1 MDKLILPI
9 VSVCLTVIDGLAAVH
24 HYIVQNQKVSKP
36 TTQNEA
42 HTFLQ
47 DLIEKVQLWL
57 RQNHQ
62 FASNSSRHLLASALK
77 VWDNVINLEL
87 QGTELKERWEEMLL
101 GAFEDEIC
109 LLDSDTSSK
118 VFMIGTDLHISDVL
132 KERLTSSAF
141 HSFEEQMMKNP
152 SNVPQTRP
160 FGLMMSRML
169 EKQWPKNHNEDELLD
184 FVLKF
189 QPLSQYFERF
199 YGKEGDLLTRECIEL
214 LTIANSLLSLTTQ
227 TILEGSICVGN
238 LKNIL
243 SQKEN
248 ILKLVEAA
256 EANFSDP
263 SANKT
268 DIHHLNRVLE
278 VREKELQYCDQYL
291 KHADV
296 LMSCCAHLRAVNTA
310 EIARIVSET
319 LATMNEKQLDKLVD
333 HPAVIKTQDKFDIT
347 TYRPSVNMFCIPHN
361 LLLVIP
367 HLEKLMQSGL
377 FQTMW
382 HREGNSDTL
391 SDSLDSVLLMWK
403 FAKQKWDALSKDI
416 RNGTISFQD
425 IHKHVDNFHDN
436 YEKIRHEF
444 TLMNDDNVPSHWV
457 EERIQQL
464 KTFSILNKS
473 RKTASEILNIQQLF
487 GFEGDFKPIHAIL
500 NLTKR
505 GNVAMKDMDQSVL
518 ETCSLLESVTDKQIE
533 SLAAFKESKPLVD
546 WLRKSMKDGLKELKV
561 FVDLAYISAGEGDIE
576 IHKVNCLHAATTG
589 YAPLVFDC
597 DEQCDYAKFFERC
610 KLMWRELQ
618 TNPDLPQKLRDTA
631 QHLEWL
637 KEVSQ
642 SHGSVEVTSLS
653 QAEMINSK
661 GVYHIGNI
669 NDNTVLPQLDF
680 DNVISLHVMP
690 DCAAGDVKN
699 VVRKYSYNQL
709 VDLQSRLMLVAG
721 RAQKGKETV
730 DQFMM
735 ILDGIVRLAKFY
747 IKLISDGCVLFKCW
761 NAEFFCEKSR
771 YACAILSFG
780 ESSEPLKGYRRNHQ
794 LEDFINALANVFED
808 CHMEWLKYLSDKRD
822 QYLELNFFTISQ
834 LVFLQKELIKI
845 GTNVEPSDLV
855 FPLLSLIKSECSMS
869 DIQHAMQS
877 AKDEIFQIEKTE
889 ESAHYESEDA
899 PLQNVDVE
907 QNFIQEVIKNGFTE
921 TLAQAAFKHVE
932 DQADIDSGVVWC
944 LEHCQ
949 DEEFQSSTVDPVEA
963 TSDASEERF
972 SGWTSEESSFAS
984 RAALLV
990 QNLPEQFRQ
999 STSVDPATLTKN
1011 IEHIW
1016 KTFLGSVSSSVADY
1030 LSVEHL
1036 GIILHKLALSCDQ
1049 CIDRKLPV
1057 QLKPRTPNL
1066 IVCQNSDMLN
1076 AVLYLY
1082 MKDPSKPLPQPDEV
1096 LLCTPE
1102 TSFDEVDIFL
1112 RRAFFSSLGKIH
1124 CLAYADL
1131 LRYETEEKVEKKI
1144 IDYINVAN
1152 AKDCDYKLVVLCS
1165 SENEFRARLVAAL
1178 DRHRCQPPIIRV
1190 KNIKDYLTEKFTAV
1204 HIEED
1209 KSSASYIDFSH
1220 STVRVVKSKRAGIG
1234 KTLYKKRRV
1243 AELRELNPMFRAK
1256 DLSVSIPLYEK
1267 NVVMAQVADR
1277 LLPCTLKPGQV
1288 FPRVFHLNISYEVQE
1303 GLDYLLFNLL
1313 ILGKVSNEKGHIW
1326 LRSAMDL
1333 YLVEIIPISDV
1344 RDHRNISARRLIHP
1358 IFEILPHVTCWSPQ
1372 DSLQILTK
1380 TSRPDDYEKNDLLF
1394 DVEEFRS
1401 VVYQRPFQYLLRQE
1415 SKASL
1420 SDIDPSTPQ
1429 GDPAQCLI
1437 TLLRHCGVPDPSWA
1451 ELHHFVWFLNTQLC
1465 DFERSAF
1472 CSPELQDDL
1481 PGFSLFVLKFLI
1493 QMSRDFATRSLN
1505 MSEETPIGDVELKK
1519 LEEGLIQHEELMEL
1533 EAEPVEPDDE
1543 PVDFEDEPEE
1553 FEDEPEDEPEEFED
1567 EPEDLEDQIMEHEED
1582 VDEPEEFEDEP
1593 EDLEDQ
1599 LMEHEEDVIYRF
1611 QMRRTWE
1618 SSPHPYIFFNPDG
1631 HTMTFLGFNIDRQ
1644 TGDLIDQQTGIVLE
1658 RRIMPQ
1664 NLQTCLHSNKVPL
1677 NENFDQLQRM
1687 KRLEKLYNV
1696 MAPGFDYYYDPD
1708 PTYELT
1714 TDNVKKILA
1723 IFMRFRC
1730 NIPVLIMG
1738 ETGCGK
1744 TRLVK
1749 FLCSLQCPPGVEVQ
1763 NMVTMKVHGGTT
1775 ADDIVKKVHKAEQLA
1790 QANAEINEHMYT
1802 VLFFDEAN
1810 TTESIGLI
1818 KEIMCDGTMDGQ
1830 PLQLSDKLKIVAAC
1844 NPYRKHSDELIQ
1856 RLEKAGLGYHVDA
1869 EKTTDK
1875 LGRVPMR
1882 RLVYRVQPLPQ
1893 SMLPLVWDF
1902 GQLNTTVE
1910 ELYIRQMVNHY
1921 VNSDM
1926 LPRMIGLVEVV
1937 SSILI
1942 QSQNFMRQQ
1951 EDECSFVS
1959 LRDVERV
1966 LKVMSWFYEQS
1977 QDNRILFDM
1986 MEEEET
1992 QQDEES
1998 EVSDDEEEEEEEET
2012 NARWPDDLTKSLIL
2026 ALGVCYRASLRSRD
2040 EYDDHVISF
2049 FQNPCSLPGG
2059 VRQFVDVITRCQD
2072 VFLENVQLEENI
2084 ARNQALKE
2092 NLFMMIICI
2101 ELRIPLFLVGKPG
2114 SSKSLAKT
2122 IVSDAMQGNTAK
2134 EELFKQLKQAQMVSF
2149 QCSPLSVAEGILGT
2163 FRQCAQFQKDKDLDR
2178 FVSIVV
2184 LDEVG
2189 LAEDSVRMPL
2199 KTLHPLLEDGCHG
2212 DETPEPYKKVAFIGI
2227 SNWALDPAKMNRGIL
2242 VQREVPDEM
2251 ELLES
2256 AEGICASNPGVL
2268 QSISV
2273 LLPELAE
2280 AYKAVFE
2287 ENLHKREFF
2296 GLRDFYS
2303 LVKMVY
2309 AFAAQ
2314 QPRPLCWHQLE
2325 HSVRRNFGGLDTV
2338 DPVEIF
2344 KDKITT
2350 VSKREKQH
2358 ENDPVN
2364 TTAGLIEAALFGDGT
2379 GSENRYLLLLT
2390 ENYGALGILQQ
2401 MLSKH
2406 RVVTIF
2412 GSSFPKDQEYTQVCR
2427 NINRI
2432 KVCMETGNTVIL
2444 LNLENLYESLYDAL
2458 NQYYSR
2464 FGGERFVDLGLGTHR
2479 VKCRV
2484 HRDFKLIVVA
2494 EKQIVYEKFP
2504 IPLINRLEK
2513 HFLRLNNIMDDR
2525 QSHFAVELDFW
2536 ANRFVTKYQTGFNRE
2551 ETVNV
2556 ADAFMGYHPDTTAAI
2571 VLHLWNEKDCHDA
2584 DKFFEDCKKMLLWC
2598 ATPDAVLRLTETRLY
2613 NEKDWVLDTY
2623 FREQPHDD
2631 IFKYMMFKL
2640 DRSKSNSLYA
2650 QVTTHSKLLTDQEKK
2665 EILTY
2670 FDLTAN
2676 NIILLTLQS
2685 FDTEQQ
2691 FCQQIRNFVEKSGS
2705 GLKVMLIQ
2713 CGSGDKNMSLI
2724 KSAQYCV
2731 VDELPPDDREFA
2743 VFFIVQLPRVAGGCF
2758 TGFMAG
2764 KWHSL
2769 HIDEL
2774 RPEGNLPSVHQ
2785 LYNNTPANVLQGR
2798 APREEPSR
2806 VTPNDTQMG
2815 PLNMDSH
2822 LAREVQQHE
2831 EMELTE
2837 NTVDQENVDRAAVD
2851 LDNIVLE
2858 EVPQEEVTPMDVEQ
2872 PDTSLPAY
2880 FQDLILRCI
2889 QSAAALVKD
2898 DVQDS
2903 KRSTKR
2909 IEILLYF
2916 LEDPNYESAEF
2927 SFLVGLSNMIIRL
2940 QEEKEVEVS
2949 GPTAGNWLAKEAAK
2963 PDNVKKAGTFRR
2975 SWLQCL
2981 ENKIVTVLAGV
2992 VAFLDTNRNL
3002 DIIRDMPSDHWA
3014 HILWLRI
3021 LHSPSVC
3028 QLHYKD
3034 LLSPETH
3041 QELGEIIPYNTGVHG
3056 MPFTAEL
3063 PFSWLLQQL
3072 IENALA
3078 NAEYSHLQ
3086 ESEEISEE
3094 HAVLAFVSPLILK
3107 TPYGNLL
3114 NVVSAERGS
3123 NQKEIIMAYIKDFV
3137 HTKYLC
3143 SSSDKHQ
3150 ILCEALYISSRQARM
3165 DITSLDLMPALVAV
3179 HCTHSLVMGRLQ
3191 AFQDIEQVWPQV
3203 LDAVCQMREQGRH
3216 ALLRT
3221 EEMTLDV
3228 LGLSLLLEQLE
3239 PQKEQLNKER
3249 GRTEWLEKVKTF
3261 LPVIQRILDNVDN
3274 VDLDLGPVCLEYMQ
3288 IVRCL
3293 WTRVITMKLFL
3304 ESFSAKENKK
3314 VSENL
3319 VARCMPLWQLLGP
3332 RADLKTIKSLD
3343 KVETFLRSVNTG
3355 IFQKVSEKLGSCS
3368 YCASTFQAP
3377 PIMLPCKD
3385 KICKKCYN
3393 DLRALD
3399 RQCCPTCHRD
3409 IPANFNFQSTSAKND
3424 ISAEHQLFQQCC
3436 NTFLMAVVSNL
3447 CFGGDTAP
3455 EDAVIEKILTYITR
3469 KTSSQGPS
3477 ASERLQ
3483 TKQMTVFDDLVDP
3496 TPVVRSFLLKLLI
3509 HKSGDHVQE
3518 HLEDFLKQAEKLR
3531 QQTLHNSGILQFIIM
3546 VIQCLEDQLHET
3558 AAMKDFDSEMKM
3570 ATQYLSL
3577 AYQCIESANIDMA
3590 KLQTIANARFGL
3602 MTVAKYLHMLVIEES
3617 IMKSSVFTK
3626 MLSQARDLIEIE
3638 NFDWPK
3644 KFFIKQLC
3652 REFGTDSYHRIC
3664 QWGKTP
3670 WLAIEEP
3677 TEKVKECPDRYVV
3690 CSLHYQKIRDM
3701 VAKTLLGEDVTRLES
3716 IISETASPLNQM
3728 YLFLAIHHEV
3738 TLKYIQSDVQQDQAL
3753 AKAVENLDTFAD
3765 NTESISNI
3773 DLHQLLQNHFGQQT
3787 HLLNFQPGQS
3797 LRDQSILCMLFHF
3810 SLVLRNCPE
3819 KKNFLHPLIAMAT
3832 NPALFTDTLLPTM
3845 PQDDIKKMKAIIL
3858 ESVVKEDSNAQVVVY
3873 RCPNGHP
3880 YVITECGRPYT
3891 EGRCNECGSKI
3902 GGVSHKAFEGNV
3914 QDSGT
3919 DQTKTGHILGDANQ
3933 RPNISPSERKL
3944 SSQACALLRLL
3955 THAALLLGCDIN
3967 LENSAQDSYMYEFPD
3982 GPVQPTPPVPLS
3994 ASAGIRETAAFL
4006 GVPVS
4011 TPMVN
4016 PDLSDRG
4023 RGSRRYP
4030 STAWAEPFIQGPMV
4044 SGRPQGRTRGDYV
4057 SLFENF
4063 MAWLGE
4069 SPPPIPPPP
4078 GFPARPGLDQF
4089 ADSAGPHRPAH
4100 AVSFPLRSAHG
4111 VSFEKYSSSEED
4123 FPSESVCGLGEG
4135 SVPGSVLDEIP
4146 NLADGTPDGDYDY
4159 QAVLGFVQ
4167 EQVRLVCADAI
4178 PSEEAVQS
4186 YKGVSFG
4193 NRPSAAGFRLA
4204 VSARGA

>member
-1 MDKLILPI
+1 MDW
-9 VSVCLTVIDGLAAVH
+9 TGLDFYAFPPPV
-24 HYIVQNQKVSKP
+24 
-36 TTQNEA
+36 
-42 HTFLQ
+42 
-47 DLIEKVQLWL
+47 
-57 RQNHQ
+57 
-62 FASNSSRHLLASALK
+62 
-77 VWDNVINLEL
+77 
-87 QGTELKERWEEMLL
+87 LL
-101 GAFEDEIC
+101 G
-109 LLDSDTSSK
+109 K
-118 VFMIGTDLHISDVL
+118 V
-132 KERLTSSAF
+132 
-141 HSFEEQMMKNP
+141 
-152 SNVPQTRP
+152 
-160 FGLMMSRML
+160 
-169 EKQWPKNHNEDELLD
+169 
-184 FVLKF
+184 
-189 QPLSQYFERF
+189 
-199 YGKEGDLLTRECIEL
+199 
-214 LTIANSLLSLTTQ
+214 
-227 TILEGSICVGN
+227 
-238 LKNIL
+238 
-243 SQKEN
+243 
-248 ILKLVEAA
+248 
-256 EANFSDP
+256 
-263 SANKT
+263 
-268 DIHHLNRVLE
+268 
-278 VREKELQYCDQYL
+278 
-291 KHADV
+291 
-296 LMSCCAHLRAVNTA
+296 
-310 EIARIVSET
+310 
-319 LATMNEKQLDKLVD
+319 LA
-333 HPAVIKTQDKFDIT
+333 
-347 TYRPSVNMFCIPHN
+347 
-361 LLLVIP
+361 
-367 HLEKLMQSGL
+367 
-377 FQTMW
+377 
-382 HREGNSDTL
+382 
-391 SDSLDSVLLMWK
+391 
-403 FAKQKWDALSKDI
+403 
-416 RNGTISFQD
+416 
-425 IHKHVDNFHDN
+425 
-436 YEKIRHEF
+436 KIR
-444 TLMNDDNVPSHWV
+444 
-457 EERIQQL
+457 QQPC
-464 KTFSILNKS
+464 
-473 RKTASEILNIQQLF
+473 R
-487 GFEGDFKPIHAIL
+487 
-500 NLTKR
+500 
-505 GNVAMKDMDQSVL
+505 
-518 ETCSLLESVTDKQIE
+518 VT
-533 SLAAFKESKPLVD
+533 
-546 WLRKSMKDGLKELKV
+546 
-561 FVDLAYISAGEGDIE
+561 
-576 IHKVNCLHAATTG
+576 
-589 YAPLVFDC
+589 
-597 DEQCDYAKFFERC
+597 
-610 KLMWRELQ
+610 
-618 TNPDLPQKLRDTA
+618 
-631 QHLEWL
+631 
-637 KEVSQ
+637 
-642 SHGSVEVTSLS
+642 
-653 QAEMINSK
+653 
-661 GVYHIGNI
+661 
-669 NDNTVLPQLDF
+669 
-680 DNVISLHVMP
+680 
-690 DCAAGDVKN
+690 
-699 VVRKYSYNQL
+699 
-709 VDLQSRLMLVAG
+709 LVAPSWA
-721 RAQKGKETV
+721 AQAW
-730 DQFMM
+730 F
-735 ILDGIVRLAKFY
+735 
-747 IKLISDGCVLFKCW
+747 
-761 NAEFFCEKSR
+761 
-771 YACAILSFG
+771 
-780 ESSEPLKGYRRNHQ
+780 P
-794 LEDFINALANVFED
+794 
-808 CHMEWLKYLSDKRD
+808 
-822 QYLELNFFTISQ
+822 
-834 LVFLQKELIKI
+834 
-845 GTNVEPSDLV
+845 
-855 FPLLSLIKSECSMS
+855 PLLSLLVQEPVRLPLIPDLLSQRLS
-869 DIQHAMQS
+869 DRVAS
-877 AKDEIFQIEKTE
+877 KAGGFPT
-889 ESAHYESEDA
+889 SCVAVVGVS
-899 PLQNVDVE
+899 LQNR
-907 QNFIQEVIKNGFTE
+907 GFSKRVAE
-921 TLAQAAFKHVE
+921 LV
-932 DQADIDSGVVWC
+932 
-944 LEHCQ
+944 
-949 DEEFQSSTVDPVEA
+949 SS
-963 TSDASEERF
+963 SK
-972 SGWTSEESSFAS
+972 
-984 RAALLV
+984 
-990 QNLPEQFRQ
+990 RQ
-999 STSVDPATLTKN
+999 STERVYQCHWRAWVMSAGLRKGRHTFDRFYCRDMAVGPDGILRIQSVIAGQQVVSVD
-1011 IEHIW
+1011 
-1016 KTFLGSVSSSVADY
+1016 V
-1030 LSVEHL
+1030 
-1036 GIILHKLALSCDQ
+1036 
-1049 CIDRKLPV
+1049 
-1057 QLKPRTPNL
+1057 
-1066 IVCQNSDMLN
+1066 
-1076 AVLYLY
+1076 
-1082 MKDPSKPLPQPDEV
+1082 
-1096 LLCTPE
+1096 
-1102 TSFDEVDIFL
+1102 FL

-1131 LRYETEEKVEKKI
+1131 LRYETEEKVEKKF
-1144 IDYINVAN
+1144 IDYIKVAN

-1178 DRHRCQPPIIRV
+1178 DHHRCQLPIIRV
-1190 KNIKDYLTEKFTAV
+1190 KTIKDYLTEKFTAV
-1204 HIEED
+1204 RVEKDI
-1209 KSSASYIDFSH
+1209 KSASYIDFSQ
-1220 STVRVVKSKRAGIG
+1220 STVRIVKSKRAGIG

-1243 AELRELNPMFRAK
+1243 AELRELNPMFRDK

-1267 NVVMAQVADR
+1267 NVVMSQVADK
-1277 LLPCTLKPGQV
+1277 LLPCTLKPGQI
-1288 FPRVFHLNISYEVQE
+1288 FPRIFHLNISYEVQE

-1313 ILGKVSNEKGHIW
+1313 ILGKVSNERGHIW

-1344 RDHRNISARRLIHP
+1344 RDHRKTNARLIHP

-1372 DSLQILTK
+1372 DSLQILTN
-1380 TSRPDDYEKNDLLF
+1380 TSRTDDYEKNDLLF

-1401 VVYQRPFQYLLRQE
+1401 VVYQRPFQYLFRQE

-1420 SDIDPSTPQ
+1420 SDIDPLTPQ

-1465 DFERSAF
+1465 DFERSVF
-1472 CSPELQDDL
+1472 CSPEIQDDL

-1505 MSEETPIGDVELKK
+1505 MSEETP
-1519 LEEGLIQHEELMEL
+1519 
-1533 EAEPVEPDDE
+1533 
-1543 PVDFEDEPEE
+1543 
-1553 FEDEPEDEPEEFED
+1553 ED
-1567 EPEDLEDQIMEHEED
+1567 EPEDLEDEPVEHEED
-1582 VDEPEEFEDEP
+1582 V
-1593 EDLEDQ
+1593 LSQ
-1599 LMEHEEDVIYRF
+1599 F

-1631 HTMTFLGFNIDRQ
+1631 QTMTFLGFNINRH
-1644 TGDLIDQQTGIVLE
+1644 TGDLIDQQTGKVLE
-1658 RRIMPQ
+1658 RRIMPR

-1687 KRLEKLYNV
+1687 ERLEKLYSV

-1723 IFMRFRC
+1723 IYMRFRC

-1749 FLCSLQCPPGVEVQ
+1749 FLCSLQCPPGIEVE
-1763 NMVTMKVHGGTT
+1763 NMVIMKVHGGTT
-1775 ADDIVKKVHKAEQLA
+1775 ADDIIKKVHKAERLA
-1790 QANAEINEHMYT
+1790 QANAEINAHMYT

-1818 KEIMCDGTMDGQ
+1818 KEIMCDGTMDGR

-1869 EKTTDK
+1869 EKTTDR

-1921 VNSDM
+1921 VNSGM
-1926 LPRMIGLVEVV
+1926 LPRILGLVQVV
-1937 SSILI
+1937 SSVLI
-1942 QSQNFMRQQ
+1942 QSQSFLRKQ

-1966 LKVMSWFYEQS
+1966 LKVMSWFYQQS
-1977 QDNRILFDM
+1977 RDNRTLFKM
-1986 MEEEET
+1986 MEAEEMELDEET
-1992 QQDEES
+1992 HQDEES
-1998 EVSDDEEEEEEEET
+1998 EISDDAEEEEER

-2026 ALGVCYRASLRSRD
+2026 ALGVCYRAALRNRD
-2040 EYDDHVISF
+2040 EYDDHVVRF
-2049 FQNPCSLPGG
+2049 FQTSCSLPGG

-2084 ARNQALKE
+2084 ARNRALKE

-2122 IVSDAMQGNTAK
+2122 IVSDAMQGNTAR
-2134 EELFKQLKQAQMVSF
+2134 EQLFKELKQAQMVSF

-2242 VQREVPDEM
+2242 VQREVPDET

-2256 AEGICASNPGVL
+2256 AKGICASNPGVL
-2268 QSISV
+2268 QNIKR
-2273 LLPELAE
+2273 LLPEFAD

-2287 ENLHKREFF
+2287 TNLQKREFF

-2309 AFAAQ
+2309 AFVAKQ
-2314 QPRPLCWHQLE
+2314 DRPLCWHQLE
-2325 HSVRRNFGGLDTV
+2325 HSVLRNFGGLDTV
-2338 DPVEIF
+2338 DPVKIF
-2344 KDKITT
+2344 QKKITT
-2350 VSKREKQH
+2350 LFKGEERH
-2358 ENDPVN
+2358 EDDPVN

-2379 GSENRYLLLLT
+2379 GSESRYLLLLT

-2401 MLSKH
+2401 MVGKH
-2406 RVVTIF
+2406 KVVTIF

-2432 KVCMETGNTVIL
+2432 KVCMETGHTVIL

-2464 FGGERFVDLGLGTHR
+2464 LGGERFVDLGLGTHR

-2484 HRDFKLIVVA
+2484 HKDFRLIVVA

-2513 HFLRLNNIMDDR
+2513 HFLRLNNIMNAR
-2525 QSHFAVELDFW
+2525 QSQFADELYLW
-2536 ANRFVTKYQTGFNRE
+2536 ANQFVTKFKIGYNTEQTMNI
-2551 ETVNV
+2551 

-2571 VLHLWNEKDCHDA
+2571 VLHMWDEKDGHID
-2584 DKFFEDCKKMLLWC
+2584 DHFLEDCKKMLLWS
-2598 ATPDAVLRLTETRLY
+2598 ATPHSVLRLEETRLFS
-2613 NEKDWVLDTY
+2613 EKDWALHTY
-2623 FREQPHDD
+2623 FTEQPHDD
-2631 IFKYMMFKL
+2631 ICSYIRYKL
-2640 DRSKSNSLYA
+2640 DKFTSSNLYA

-2665 EILTY
+2665 EIMTCFGLTE
-2670 FDLTAN
+2670 N

-2691 FCQQIRNFVEKSGS
+2691 FCQQIKTFVEKSGS

-2731 VDELPPDDREFA
+2731 EDELLHDDREFA
-2743 VFFIVQLPRVAGGCF
+2743 VFFIVQLSSVAGGCF

-2785 LYNNTPANVLQGR
+2785 LHNNTPANVLQGR
-2798 APREEPSR
+2798 APREEPTR
-2806 VTPNDTQMG
+2806 VTPNDTQIG

-2837 NTVDQENVDRAAVD
+2837 NIVDQENEDSAAVD

-2880 FQDLILRCI
+2880 FQNLILRCI

-2909 IEILLYF
+2909 IEILLHF
-2916 LEDPNYESAEF
+2916 LEDSNYKSEEL

-2940 QEEKEVEVS
+2940 LEEKEVEVS
-2949 GPTAGNWLAKEAAK
+2949 GPIAAGWLAKEAAK

-2981 ENKIVTVLAGV
+2981 ENKIITVLAGV

-3002 DIIRDMPSDHWA
+3002 DIIREMPNDHWA

-3021 LHSPSVC
+3021 LHSPSAC

-3072 IENALA
+3072 IENALT

-3086 ESEEISEE
+3086 ESEETTETN
-3094 HAVLAFVSPLILK
+3094 AVLAFVSPLILE
-3107 TPYGNLL
+3107 TSYGKLL
-3114 NVVSAERGS
+3114 NAVSAEIRS
-3123 NQKEIIMAYIKDFV
+3123 NQKNIIVAYVKDFV

-3143 SSSDKHQ
+3143 SSQDKHQ
-3150 ILCEALYISSRQARM
+3150 ILCEALEISSRQVRM

-3216 ALLRT
+3216 ALIRT
-3221 EEMTLDV
+3221 EELTLDV
-3228 LGLSLLLEQLE
+3228 LSLILLLEQLE
-3239 PQKEQLNKER
+3239 PQKEQLNKEK
-3249 GRTEWLEKVKTF
+3249 GRAEWLEKVKTF
-3261 LPVIQRILDNVDN
+3261 SPVIQRIIDNVDN
-3274 VDLDLGPVCLEYMQ
+3274 VDLDLGPVSLEYIQ
-3288 IVRCL
+3288 IARCL

-3304 ESFSAKENKK
+3304 ESFSAKGSKENKK
-3314 VSENL
+3314 ISENFI
-3319 VARCMPLWQLLGP
+3319 ARCMPLWKLLGAK
-3332 RADLKTIKSLD
+3332 ADLKTITSLD
-3343 KVETFLRSVNTG
+3343 KVEVFLKSVNMG
-3355 IFQKVSEKLGSCS
+3355 VFKKVSEKLGSCS
-3368 YCASTFQAP
+3368 HCESPFQAP

-3385 KICKKCYN
+3385 KICNKCYN
-3393 DLRALD
+3393 DLQALD
-3399 RQCCPTCHRD
+3399 HQCCPKCHQD
-3409 IPANFNFQSTSAKND
+3409 IPANFNDQKTPAEKNISTEHLCYTSD
-3424 ISAEHQLFQQCC
+3424 ISAEHQLFQRCC
-3436 NTFLMAVVSNL
+3436 NTFLMSVVSNL
-3447 CFGGDTAP
+3447 CFGGNTAP
-3455 EDAVIEKILTYITR
+3455 EDAVIERILTYITR
-3469 KTSSQGPS
+3469 KTSSQGLG

-3509 HKSGDHVQE
+3509 HKSGDHVQQY
-3518 HLEDFLKQAEKLR
+3518 LEDFLKQAEKLG
-3531 QQTLHNSGILQFIIM
+3531 QQTLHNSGILQFILM

-3577 AYQCIESANIDMA
+3577 AYQYIESANIDMA

-3638 NFDWPK
+3638 KFDWPK

-3701 VAKTLLGEDVTRLES
+3701 VAKTLLGEDVTHLES
-3716 IISETASPLNQM
+3716 IISEMVSPLNQM
-3728 YLFLAIHHEV
+3728 YLFLAIHREV
-3738 TLKYIQSDVQQDQAL
+3738 TLKYVQPDVQQDQAL

-3773 DLHQLLQNHFGQQT
+3773 DLHQLLQNRYGQQT

-3819 KKNFLHPLIAMAT
+3819 KKNFLHPLIAMAKD
-3832 NPALFTDTLLPTM
+3832 PALFTDTLLPTM
-3845 PQDDIKKMKAIIL
+3845 PQDDTKKMKAIIL
-3858 ESVVKEDSNAQVVVY
+3858 ESVVKEDRNAQVVVY

-3914 QDSGT
+3914 QDSGI

-3944 SSQACALLRLL
+3944 SGQACALLRLL

-3967 LENSAQDSYMYEFPD
+3967 LQAVSFM
-3982 GPVQPTPPVPLS
+3982 VQPTVQNVCQFFWDHIQKDIEQLHRGLGKSVDDIFLILHFIFHQISDETQGVATPENPVTLS
-3994 ASAGIRETAAFL
+3994 TKEEREDWEEHFSSTFISPCLQDLDNLLQMLNDKIIKDNKIWYIGQDKLLNILYEVETTDVESIENLHNIPDVWRYRSRITLDHFLREFQLQMENAKKKDCNLVLRLFQSENYYLQAMQYIPSILTLQRHLMLRYRRRLDRVEGYRMTIKDVIRTESHSFNMQELFDDFTAAWECVKEKLLDYGCWSLHGGLVRLPQEFRNVKITPDSQLAILLPSMIGPGLCSYILLEFL
-4006 GVPVS
+4006 LRKHNEFLDCYCVITKQSGVPEVQ
-4011 TPMVN
+4011 VKDLKAN
-4016 PDLSDRG
+4016 HLVCYHPDKDLLPLVLANCN
-4023 RGSRRYP
+4023 Y
-4030 STAWAEPFIQGPMV
+4030 
-4044 SGRPQGRTRGDYV
+4044 
-4057 SLFENF
+4057 
-4063 MAWLGE
+4063 
-4069 SPPPIPPPP
+4069 
-4078 GFPARPGLDQF
+4078 
-4089 ADSAGPHRPAH
+4089 
-4100 AVSFPLRSAHG
+4100 SF
-4111 VSFEKYSSSEED
+4111 K
-4123 FPSESVCGLGEG
+4123 LGEG
-4135 SVPGSVLDEIP
+4135 TKVEYDFDGFEHQLKERLLQAKSKVHQQSGIIPLETMLYRADTGS
-4146 NLADGTPDGDYDY
+4146 
-4159 QAVLGFVQ
+4159 AVVFETLRNKVKQ
-4167 EQVRLVCADAI
+4167 EALSPTVRLQVSAELRASLPDICDSIDNLDIAVCFLKSLGDDGSQSLQQFMTDVLKMKQTIASQKARQVCKFKH
-4178 PSEEAVQS
+4178 VQS
-4186 YKGVSFG
+4186 LWLFLNLEKSQV
-4193 NRPSAAGFRLA
+4193 LA
-4204 VSARGA
+4204 VHNQDAFDNLGPDMKKKLSDTQTNSLVWFCRHQILNKLEFVLQEIFDCILLRIAQPQAHYDEDTRDQKDMSLRDIMHGNIDSPLYDLDSVEKSVMEDITDFPDDIKGSQATEAWLTVYKEIEVIRRQAL